1 MKLAYQAVDAAGKA
15 VSGTTEA
22 EDVHAGMEALHRQG
36 LYVTAINPAAEIRDP
51 ASAARRLPHLGKMK
65 RMRRVAMFSRQLHV
79 LISSGTPLVDSL
91 GALERQAGE
100 PGWKAVVSQ
109 LRTKV
114 EQGES
119 LSKAMEAHPDYFDA
133 IARSLLAAG
142 ESGGSFD
149 AMLDRLA
156 SLIRKQVQTRAAVRG
171 AMIYPCLLIVV
182 SIAVLTLMLT
192 FVLPRFAQLFQSMDV
207 PLPPTTKFLMMLSD
221 GLLNYWW
228 AVVAMLVATA
238 AGAYFWVGTES
249 GHSRIHT
256 FLIRVPLFGPTI
268 RNFAVARI
276 IRVLGVLMTGKVPL
290 LEALRLARQT
300 AGNIHYVALVARA
313 EEAVT
318 RGSTISSV
326 FAESDLITP
335 SLTEAIKSGEQSGQM
350 AGLLLNMADF
360 LDEENEVV
368 VKSLTSIIEPIIL
381 IGLGLLVGFIAM
393 SMFLPLFDLTS
404 MTQRGG

>member
-1 MKLAYQAVDAAGKA
+1 
-15 VSGTTEA
+15 
-22 EDVHAGMEALHRQG
+22 
-36 LYVTAINPAAEIRDP
+36 
-51 ASAARRLPHLGKMK
+51 MK
-65 RMRRVAMFSRQLHV
+65 RMRQVAMFSRQLHV

-91 GALERQAGE
+91 AALERQASD
-100 PGWKAVVSQ
+100 PGWKAVVTQ
-109 LRTKV
+109 LRLRV

-119 LSKAMEAHPDYFDA
+119 LAKAMESHPEYFDT

-142 ESGGSFD
+142 ETGGSFD
-149 AMLDRLA
+149 SMLDRLA
-156 SLIRKQVQTRAAVRG
+156 SLIRKQVQTRSAVRG
-171 AMIYPCLLIVV
+171 AMIYPCLLVVV

-192 FVLPRFAQLFQSMDV
+192 FVLPRFAQLFQSLDV

-221 GLLNYWW
+221 GLLGYWW
-228 AVVAMLVATA
+228 AMIAMLIA
-238 AGAYFWVGTES
+238 AVVGAYFWVGTEA
-249 GHSRIHT
+249 GRTRIHT
-256 FLIRVPLFGPTI
+256 WLIRLPLFGPTI
-268 RNFAVARI
+268 RNFTVARI

-290 LEALRLARQT
+290 LEALRLARDT
-300 AGNIHYVALVARA
+300 AGNIHYVGLVARA

-360 LDEENEVV
+360 MDEENEVV

-381 IGLGLLVGFIAM
+381 IVLGLLVGFIAM

-404 MTQRGG
+404 MTQRG

>member
-1 MKLAYQAVDAAGKA
+1 MKFAYHEVDATGKS
-15 VSGTTEA
+15 VSGTTDA
-22 EDVHAGMEALHRQG
+22 EDMQAGMDALHRQG
-36 LYVTAINPAAEIRDP
+36 LYVTQINPAAEKP
-51 ASAARRLPHLGKMK
+51 EAAPSSRRPTRLGKMK
-65 RMRRVAMFSRQLHV
+65 RMRHVAMFSRQLHV

-91 GALERQAGE
+91 GALERQAGD
-100 PGWKAVVSQ
+100 PGWKAVVTQ
-109 LRTKV
+109 LRLKV
-114 EQGES
+114 EQGEA
-119 LSKAMEAHPDYFDA
+119 LSKAMESHPEYFDT

-156 SLIRKQVQTRAAVRG
+156 SLIRKQVQTRSAVRG
-171 AMIYPCLLIVV
+171 AMIYPCLLVVV

-192 FVLPRFAQLFQSMDV
+192 FVLPRFAQLFQSLDV

-221 GLLNYWW
+221 GLLGYWW
-228 AVVAMLVATA
+228 AVIAVLIA
-238 AGAYFWVGTES
+238 AVVGAYFWVGTEA
-249 GHSRIHT
+249 GRIRIHT
-256 FLIRVPLFGPTI
+256 VLIRLPLFGPTI
-268 RNFAVARI
+268 RNFTVARI
-276 IRVLGVLMTGKVPL
+276 IRVLGVLMTGRVPL
-290 LEALRLARQT
+290 LEALRLARHT
-300 AGNIHYVALVARA
+300 AGNIHYVGLVAKA

-360 LDEENEVV
+360 MDEENEVV

-381 IGLGLLVGFIAM
+381 IVLGLLVGFIAM

>member
-1 MKLAYQAVDAAGKA
+1 MKLTYQAVDATGKT
-15 VSGTTEA
+15 VSGTTDA
-22 EDVHAGMEALHRQG
+22 EDMQSGMDALHRQG
-36 LYVTAINPAAEIRDP
+36 LYVTQINPAAEKTE
-51 ASAARRLPHLGKMK
+51 AVQSRRLPRVGKMR
-65 RMRRVAMFSRQLHV
+65 RMRQVAMFSRQLHV

-91 GALERQAGE
+91 GALERQAGDA
-100 PGWKAVVSQ
+100 GWKSVVTQ
-109 LRTKV
+109 LRLKV
-114 EQGES
+114 EQGEA
-119 LSKAMEAHPDYFDA
+119 LSKAMESHPEYFDT

-142 ESGGSFD
+142 ETGGSFD
-149 AMLDRLA
+149 SMLDRLA
-156 SLIRKQVQTRAAVRG
+156 SLIRKQVQTRSAVRG
-171 AMIYPCLLIVV
+171 AMIYPCLLVVV

-192 FVLPRFAQLFQSMDV
+192 FVLPRFAQLFQSLDV

-221 GLLNYWW
+221 GLLGYWW
-228 AVVAMLVATA
+228 AVIGMLIA
-238 AGAYFWVGTES
+238 AVVGAYFWVGTEA
-249 GHSRIHT
+249 GRTRIHT
-256 FLIRVPLFGPTI
+256 LLIRLPLFGPTI
-268 RNFAVARI
+268 RNFTVARI

-290 LEALRLARQT
+290 LEALRLARHT
-300 AGNIHYVALVARA
+300 AGNIHYVGLVAKA

-360 LDEENEVV
+360 MDEENEVV

-381 IGLGLLVGFIAM
+381 IVLGLLVGFIAM

-404 MTQRGG
+404 MTQRG